1 MASSEPTAPALA
13 AAERTVDAPGARLHV
28 RTAGAA
34 AEVVIQFLERTSK
47 EGP

>member
-34 AEVVIQFLERTSK
+34 EVVIQFLERTSK